1 MTSILAYLTG
11 YKNGQILTFLVY
23 FNLVFLTDAVLFES
37 YHENL
42 LEHAMVIKTFLH
54 TISLSPKIYGAYQNL
69 CNYLNWQIS
78 NIFIIV
84 ASRAPYIIEKRKP

>member
-1 MTSILAYLTG
+1 MTSILAYLTR

-42 LEHAMVIKTFLH
+42 LKHAMVTKTFLH
-54 TISLSPKIYGAYQNL
+54 TISLPKIYGAYQNI

-84 ASRAPYIIEKRKP
+84 ASKAPT